1 VSEPATDQIH
11 VRPATDADFAA
22 LIEIYNHYV
31 LHSGATFDLEPVL
44 ADEASTF
51 FGHYSHT
58 GRHRLLVAARG
69 NQVVGY
75 ATSGPLRSR
84 PAYNHS
90 VEVTVYLHPDQAGH
104 GIGSLLYRQLFAD
117 LCSEDLHRAYAVI
130 ALPNPA
136 SVALHR
142 RFGFSEVGT
151 MREVGR
157 KHGRWWDVLWMERPL
172 P

>member
-1 VSEPATDQIH
+1 MNEPTTHQIQ
-11 VRPATDADFAA
+11 VRPATDRDFTA
-22 LIEIYNHYV
+22 LIKIYNHYV
-31 LHSGATFDLEPVL
+31 VNSGATFDLEPV
-44 ADEASTF
+44 STDSAAAF
-51 FGHYSHT
+51 FGHYSHV
-58 GRHRLLVAARG
+58 GPHRLLVAARG
-69 NQVVGY
+69 GQVVGY
-75 ATSGPLRSR
+75 ATSGQLRSR

-90 VEVTVYLHPDQAGH
+90 VEVTVYLDPNEAGR
-104 GIGSLLYRQLFAD
+104 GIGSVLYQQLFDD
-117 LCSEDLHRAYAVI
+117 LRAEELHRAYAVI